1 MQDSWRI
8 TGQPDV
14 IHEKYSSGINRK
26 CRVSSLRI
34 SRVIEQDGQL
44 DAAMPKLR
52 EVRRVA
58 ITWIQ
63 VRGGIVRREQ
73 DQRVE
78 EFLQRVGFRPRKFCV
93 ATLEAWDSPPWR
105 RITSS
110 KVMLRPS

>member
-44 DAAMPKLR
+44 DDAMPKLR

-63 VRGGIVRREQ
+63 VRGGIVRRKQ

-78 EFLQRVGFRPRKFCV
+78 EFLHRLTSCCGHRDHTGRLNPRPT
-93 ATLEAWDSPPWR
+93 ADA
-105 RITSS
+105 
-110 KVMLRPS
+110 